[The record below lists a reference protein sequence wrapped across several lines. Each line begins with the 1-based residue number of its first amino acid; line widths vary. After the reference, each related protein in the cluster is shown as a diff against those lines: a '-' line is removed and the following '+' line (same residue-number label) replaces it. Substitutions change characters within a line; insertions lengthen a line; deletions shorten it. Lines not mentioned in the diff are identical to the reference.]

1 MVTSLFFHYIVF
13 WHWEISNGESKK
25 GHARV
30 HYFVVRGCTLGWL
43 VACLDRQFTCPGR
56 IPNGYYARNVVV
68 ASPGGHHLLAALEQ
82 GGTVCF
88 QDFNPTTRQFDKAVL
103 SAHIGLDSNND
114 SALEPDMK
122 FGYEERNGWRRGI
135 GNAIAFSPYYE
146 ADGTIFAASF

>member
-1 MVTSLFFHYIVF
+1 LHVWTGNSHVPDEF
-13 WHWEISNGESKK
+13 
-25 GHARV
+25 
-30 HYFVVRGCTLGWL
+30 
-43 VACLDRQFTCPGR
+43 
-56 IPNGYYARNVVV
+56 PNGYYARNVVV
-68 ASPGGHHLLAALEQ
+68 ASPGGHHLLPALEQ

-88 QDFNPTTRQFDKAVL
+88 QDFNPTTRQFDNKAVL